1 MGLTYVQATIGNPAR
16 PRRSAR
22 LKFLVDSGAAYSLVP
37 ASVLQRLGIKRGKTK
52 SFILADGT
60 EVKRSIGQALFR
72 LNGDEGASPVIFG
85 KEDDSVLLGS
95 VSLEALGL
103 ILDPF
108 KRQLRPLPRSSPRSR
123 KARPASVFRTQE
135 TLQLEARV

>member
-1 MGLTYVQATIGNPAR
+1 MGLTYVQATIANPAE
-16 PRRSAR
+16 PRRAAR
-22 LKFLVDSGAAYSLVP
+22 LKFLVDSGAAYSVVP

-85 KEDDSVLLGS
+85 EEDDSVLLGS

-108 KRQLRPLPRSSPRSR
+108 KRQLRPLPAMLVSLAADGVPSGGLARRSG
-123 KARPASVFRTQE
+123 T
-135 TLQLEARV
+135 